1 MTEKLQEEQ
10 QKRDIMN
17 EEKIRKLSKREIEV
31 IMLKARGF
39 VDKQIAKEL
48 GISYGTVRNHI
59 DKSKL
64 KLRCLNTAQ
73 LALVLKDAGLINGDY
88 INA

>member
-1 MTEKLQEEQ
+1 MTKIKKLTPREKEIIEL
-10 QKRDIMN
+10 
-17 EEKIRKLSKREIEV
+17 KIKGL
-31 IMLKARGF
+31 

-59 DKSKL
+59 DKAKL

>member
-1 MTEKLQEEQ
+1 MTKIKKLTPREKEIIEL
-10 QKRDIMN
+10 
-17 EEKIRKLSKREIEV
+17 KIKGL
-31 IMLKARGF
+31 

-59 DKSKL
+59 DKAKL
-64 KLRCLNTAQ
+64 KFRCLNTVQ

>member
-1 MTEKLQEEQ
+1 MITKIKKLTPREKEIIEL
-10 QKRDIMN
+10 
-17 EEKIRKLSKREIEV
+17 KIKGL
-31 IMLKARGF
+31 

-59 DKSKL
+59 DKAKL